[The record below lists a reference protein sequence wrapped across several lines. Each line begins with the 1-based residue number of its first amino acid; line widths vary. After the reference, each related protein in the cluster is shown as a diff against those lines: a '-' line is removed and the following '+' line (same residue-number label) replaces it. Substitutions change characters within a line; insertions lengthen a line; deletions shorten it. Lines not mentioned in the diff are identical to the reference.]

1 MPDHNGRPILWQP
14 SPRQSEF
21 LAASEDEV
29 LFGGAAGGGKSD
41 ALMFDCLGLQF
52 EALKWDK
59 YRAIVFR
66 KTYPETEQLFDRAAY
81 YYPKIWAGV
90 KANKSDHE
98 FIFPSGA
105 KVAFGYMER
114 EKDRFRYQG
123 DEYQYVGWDALT
135 LWKHDTAYDFLG
147 LFRARSTNP
156 RIPVLIRATT
166 NPGNV
171 GHAWVKKRFR
181 VPNDGKGSRFISER
195 TVTGPDGAP
204 VTVRR
209 SMRFIPSKLNDN
221 TQAPDSFRQAY
232 RNSLLMLT
240 EKDRRKFL
248 DGRWDV
254 MEGQF
259 FTEWDPARHIV
270 QPFEIP
276 RDWPRWRAMDWGT
289 AKPYSV
295 GWYAMDFNGVIYR
308 YRELYGYGGEPNV
321 GTRETAATV
330 AERVKAAE
338 ADERR
343 KKIQFLNNPA
353 DSAMWGQVGH
363 EKSIAD
369 EFTSRGIG
377 IRKSSA
383 AEKSRQSGWNE
394 CRQRLADGTF
404 KVFASGEHFIRTIPD
419 LQCDPDKDG
428 DLMDDGEDHA
438 ADEWRYSM
446 ASRRPKAR
454 KDTRQ
459 SPPPPTSGAYLD
471 WIAEQK
477 RQADA
482 GRLTGRI
489 R

>member
-1 MPDHNGRPILWQP
+1 MFDLTV
-14 SPRQSEF
+14 
-21 LAASEDEV
+21 ASESHYITDT
-29 LFGGAAGGGKSD
+29 G
-41 ALMFDCLGLQF
+41 
-52 EALKWDK
+52 
-59 YRAIVFR
+59 IVSS
-66 KTYPETEQLFDRAAY
+66 
-81 YYPKIWAGV
+81 
-90 KANKSDHE
+90 NC
-98 FIFPSGA
+98 
-105 KVAFGYMER
+105 
-114 EKDRFRYQG
+114 
-123 DEYQYVGWDALT
+123 GWDELT
-135 LWKHDTAYDFLG
+135 LWASDVAYDFLG

-171 GHAWVKKRFR
+171 GHAWVKRRFR
-181 VPNDGKGSRFISER
+181 IPNDGQGSRFVSER
-195 TVTGPDGAP
+195 TVIGPDGAP
-204 VTVRR
+204 LTVRR
-209 SMRFIPSKLNDN
+209 SMRFIPSKLSDN
-221 TQAPDSFRQAY
+221 TQAPDSFRAAY
-232 RNSLLMLT
+232 RNSLLLLP

-270 QPFEIP
+270 QPFEVP
-276 RDWPRWRAMDWGT
+276 KDWPRWRAMDWGT

-295 GWYAMDFNGVIYR
+295 GWYAMDFDGVIYR

-343 KKIQFLNNPA
+343 RKISFLNNPA
-353 DSAMWGQVGH
+353 DSAMWGQAGH

-369 EFTSRGIG
+369 EFTSRGIA

-428 DLMDDGEDHA
+428 DLLSDGEDHA

-446 ASRRPKAR
+446 VSRRPKAR

-459 SPPPPTSGAYLD
+459 SPPPPSSGAYLD
-471 WIAEQK
+471 WLAEQK
-477 RQADA
+477 RLADA

>member
-1 MPDHNGRPILWQP
+1 MWQ
-14 SPRQSEF
+14 
-21 LAASEDEV
+21 
-29 LFGGAAGGGKSD
+29 SD
-41 ALMFDCLGLQF
+41 
-52 EALKWDK
+52 
-59 YRAIVFR
+59 V
-66 KTYPETEQLFDRAAY
+66 
-81 YYPKIWAGV
+81 
-90 KANKSDHE
+90 
-98 FIFPSGA
+98 
-105 KVAFGYMER
+105 
-114 EKDRFRYQG
+114 
-123 DEYQYVGWDALT
+123 
-135 LWKHDTAYDFLG
+135 AYDFIG

-156 RIPVLIRATT
+156 KIPVLIRAAT

-181 VPNDGKGSRFISER
+181 VPNNGTPMSYVMER
-195 TVTGPDGAP
+195 DVMGPDGR
-204 VTVRR
+204 VEHVRR
-209 SMRFIPSKLNDN
+209 RVRFVPGRLEDN
-221 TQAPDSFRQAY
+221 IYAPESYRSGY
-232 RNSLLMLT
+232 RNSLLMLP

-259 FTEWDPARHIV
+259 FTEWNPAVHIV

-308 YRELYGYGGEPNV
+308 YRELYGWGGEADV

-330 AERVKAAE
+330 AERVRAAE

-343 KKIQFLNNPA
+343 QKIQFVNNPA

-383 AEKSRQSGWNE
+383 AEKSRISGWNE
-394 CRQRLADGTF
+394 FRQRLADGTF
-404 KVFASGEHFIRTIPD
+404 KVFAGCEHFIRTVPD

-428 DLMDDGEDHA
+428 DLLSDGEDHA
-438 ADEWRYSM
+438 ADEARYSL

-454 KDTRQ
+454 QDTRQ

-471 WIAEQK
+471 WEAEQK
-477 RQADA
+477 RKAAA